1 MATTKP
7 ESELACIER
16 QAVDLARDRK
26 ERVTT
31 AHLLAAIATL
41 EDPAGGLLRE
51 RRLGPEGL
59 LRAARA
65 ATDDE
70 RDPLRHAAEGAREV
84 AERMRAPAPLAVHL
98 LISLLGER
106 RTAAFRALDQCGVD
120 KRRLR
125 LAAMNQAL
133 GALGRKPIESRAEV
147 KGRPAAINEASA
159 GRGPSSRA
167 QRSAPARRRAQLVSP
182 ADLRSSRRKPVAAED
197 GSREAAA
204 EALGSE
210 AAAPEPTRPTSNQPE
225 PRPSESRPSES
236 RQPRLSSPAQHEE
249 RPRQSAASHH
259 GRRATTKQTARTED
273 ELDRRF
279 GLPRKQFPLLS
290 RFGDNLTLAAARGQ
304 LDQCVCRDLEVDRVL
319 DVLCKRFGNNPCL
332 VGPSGVGKTRIAHG
346 VAQRMADQ
354 GGPGGAEPWLI
365 IELGAAALVNGTGM
379 RGGLA
384 QRMQA
389 LRREVELGAGRV
401 VLFFDDIHQLF
412 LGDGGDELASEF
424 KLAIS
429 RGELRC
435 IGATT
440 REEFTRTIE
449 ADAAL
454 ARRFSLIEV
463 DEPSREEAYLV
474 LESLAPKFEAHHG
487 VAYGHDVLALAIA
500 WATQYVPGK
509 VLPDKAI
516 SVLDLSGARAHR
528 RGQPEVL
535 PEQVAEVVSELS
547 GVPTA
552 RLLQSD
558 GERLLALEDTLGA
571 RVVGHGECLAAIARS
586 VRRNAAGLGSKRP
599 IGTFLLLGPTGVGK
613 TETAKALAEALFFS
627 DQAMTRIDLS
637 EYGEPHSVARLL
649 GAPPG
654 YVGHEAGGQLTEAV
668 RRRPYQVVLLDELE
682 KAHDD
687 VLQSFLAVFDEGRMT
702 DGRGRTVDFS
712 HTLIVMT
719 SNLGAAEVTAGSP
732 ALGFQR
738 TEVGVAQSYGAR
750 LVARVRASLA
760 PEFFN
765 RIDEVLVFAPLER
778 QEVCEIARRMLER
791 LGERLEA
798 ARGVQV
804 RFEPSA
810 IDALLA
816 AGGLDLKLGARPMQR
831 TISRLVEGPLADMIL
846 SGQVQAGRRVQL
858 RGRGKQVVI
867 ELQPPEACV
876 A

>member
-7 ESELACIER
+7 ESELARIER

-31 AHLLAAIATL
+31 AHLLAAIAAL
-41 EDPAGGLLRE
+41 EGAAGGLLRE

-70 RDPLRHAAEGAREV
+70 RDPLRHAAKGAREV
-84 AERMRAPAPLAVHL
+84 SERMRAPAPLAVHL

-106 RTAAFRALDQCGVD
+106 RTAAYRALDQCGVD

-133 GALGRKPIESRAEV
+133 GALGRKPIESRAEA
-147 KGRPAAINEASA
+147 KGRPAVNQASA
-159 GRGPSSRA
+159 GRGPSPRA
-167 QRSAPARRRAQLVSP
+167 QRSTPARRRAQLVSP
-182 ADLRSSRRKPVAAED
+182 EDLRSRRQRKGASPEA
-197 GSREAAA
+197 SPREV
-204 EALGSE
+204 
-210 AAAPEPTRPTSNQPE
+210 AAPEVVVLGHTSKSSS
-225 PRPSESRPSES
+225 SESRREE
-236 RQPRLSSPAQHEE
+236 PR
-249 RPRQSAASHH
+249 RQSASTPQ
-259 GRRATTKQTARTED
+259 GRRVPAKQPARVQD
-273 ELDRRF
+273 EIERRF

-304 LDQCVCRDLEVDRVL
+304 LDRCVCRDLEVERVL

-354 GGPGGAEPWLI
+354 EGLGDAEPWLI

-389 LRREVELGAGRV
+389 LRREVELASGRI

-440 REEFTRTIE
+440 REEFTRAIE

-500 WATQYVPGK
+500 WSMQYVPGK

-516 SVLDLSGARAHR
+516 SVLDLSGARARR
-528 RGQPEVL
+528 RGQGEVL
-535 PEQVAEVVSELS
+535 PEQVAEVVSEIS
-547 GVPTA
+547 SVPVE

-558 GERLLALEDTLGA
+558 GERLLSLEDTLAA
-571 RVVGHGECLAAIARS
+571 RVVGHAECLAAIARS
-586 VRRNAAGLGSKRP
+586 VRRNAAGLGGKRP

-627 DQAMTRIDLS
+627 DQAITRIDLS

-654 YVGHEAGGQLTEAV
+654 YVGHEAGGQLTESV
-668 RRRPYQVVLLDELE
+668 RRRPYQVILLDELE
-682 KAHDD
+682 KAHDE

-719 SNLGAAEVTAGSP
+719 SNLGAADSTSSP

-738 TEVGVAQSYGAR
+738 SEASVAQSYGAR
-750 LVARVRASLA
+750 LIGRVRAALA
-760 PEFFN
+760 PELFN
-765 RIDEVLVFAPLER
+765 RIDEMLVFEPLER
-778 QEVCEIARRMLER
+778 REVCEIARRMLKR
-791 LGERLEA
+791 LAERLET
-798 ARGVQV
+798 ARGVRV
-804 RFEPSA
+804 SFEPSA

-816 AGGLDLKLGARPMQR
+816 SGGLDLKLGARPMQR

-846 SGQVQAGRRVQL
+846 SGDVQSGRTVRV

-867 ELQPPEACV
+867 ELGSAASAAE
-876 A
+876 